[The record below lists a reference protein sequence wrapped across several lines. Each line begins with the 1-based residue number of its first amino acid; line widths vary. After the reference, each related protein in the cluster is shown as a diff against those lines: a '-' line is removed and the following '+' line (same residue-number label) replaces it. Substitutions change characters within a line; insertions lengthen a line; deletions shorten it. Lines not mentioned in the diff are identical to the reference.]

1 MRLCFCGVILWTQS
15 RFRRVLRRFR
25 SPRQKSARF
34 ACFCCGWCVARVCA
48 CLCTFVARVAFLIL
62 CPPRNAMSRDSAEY
76 SDSFAS
82 HNAINRDS
90 AVYSDSFASPQRNEP
105 RVFLGVFV
113 LLLWFGCWKSTAQ
126 PWNVFRRVRESVRS
140 YRIRDMG
147 RPALDWTLPD
157 HDTRCVHSQHCELRK
172 SAVLDLL
179 DFQFRERI
187 RIVCEPERIELLARI
202 EQIQSVPERT
212 P

>member
-34 ACFCCGWCVARVCA
+34 AWFCCGWCVARVCT

-113 LLLWFGCWKSTAQ
+113 LFVVVWLLEIDRAALERISSRT
-126 PWNVFRRVRESVRS
+126 
-140 YRIRDMG
+140 RIRSPLPDPRYGTPSTRLDPSRPRYPM
-147 RPALDWTLPD
+147 RTFPALRT
-157 HDTRCVHSQHCELRK
+157 EK
-172 SAVLDLL
+172 
-179 DFQFRERI
+179 
-187 RIVCEPERIELLARI
+187 VCR
-202 EQIQSVPERT
+202 S
-212 P
+212 